1 MRLPDIAQR
10 NISNSSRMGG
20 IDHETYTRFAIN
32 RKKTITRMKDDIAKI
47 NNRMVMM
54 RQYNANLTGAQNDGT
69 NQGLLFDRI
78 VGSSKEIEQQ
88 NIIKIQSDLI
98 RITQDILN
106 TIEKIKYV
114 FNLILYKLQVTSF
127 T

>member
-1 MRLPDIAQR
+1 MRRPDIAQR

-106 TIEKIKYV
+106 TI
-114 FNLILYKLQVTSF
+114 
-127 T
+127 